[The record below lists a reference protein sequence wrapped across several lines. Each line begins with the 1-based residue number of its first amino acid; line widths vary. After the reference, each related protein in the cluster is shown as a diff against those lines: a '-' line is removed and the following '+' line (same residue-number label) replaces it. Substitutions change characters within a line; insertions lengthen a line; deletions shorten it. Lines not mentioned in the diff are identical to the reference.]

1 MKNDAAAGGR
11 RSSWLLA
18 SALCLG
24 AYVYGSLPLVYLLGR
39 RRHVDLKRAGSGNVG
54 ATNLMAAGGAAPAT
68 LGWLFDASKGL
79 APVVVARSL
88 NCSDEVAGLA
98 GVCGVA
104 GQCWPVFLRFQ
115 GGRGISAYVGA
126 TSALAPRIWGGALL
140 PMIGGGLWRALPRVW
155 HSSGIIRSSER
166 AARSKAVPLGCFISA
181 ALYPALYAAG
191 GRQTTS
197 ARLMSTLLP
206 AVVFVRRLTAPQP
219 DDATVGPRR
228 RRAALLYRLLYD
240 RNTSA

>member
-1 MKNDAAAGGR
+1 MNVDTVASGR
-11 RSSWLLA
+11 RSPLPVA
-18 SALCLG
+18 AALCLG

-54 ATNLMAAGGAAPAT
+54 ATNLMAAGGTAPAT

-88 NCSDEVAGLA
+88 GCPDEVAGLA
-98 GVCGVA
+98 GVCGAA
-104 GQCWPVFLRFQ
+104 GQCWPLFLGFQ

-126 TSALAPRIWGGALL
+126 TSALAPRVWGGALL

-155 HSSGIIRSSER
+155 HSSGTIHSSER
-166 AARSKAVPLGCFISA
+166 AVRSKAVPLGCFISA
-181 ALYPALYAAG
+181 AMYPALYAVG
-191 GRQTTS
+191 NRRSSS
-197 ARLMSTLLP
+197 ARWAPMLLP
-206 AVVFVRRLTAPQP
+206 AVLLVRRLTAPQP

-228 RRAALLYRLLYD
+228 RPVALLYRLLYD
-240 RNTSA
+240 RNTSV